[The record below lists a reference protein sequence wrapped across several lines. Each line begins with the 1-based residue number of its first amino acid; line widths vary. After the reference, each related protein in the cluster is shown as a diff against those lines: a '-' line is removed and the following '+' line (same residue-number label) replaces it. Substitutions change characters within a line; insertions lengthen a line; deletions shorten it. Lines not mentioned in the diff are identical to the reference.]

1 MAGRGR
7 AAGVGRQKGTPNKA
21 TAEIRDAA
29 RAYTHEAL
37 EVLAHVMRHGT
48 TETARVAAADKLL
61 DRAYGRPA
69 QALRHTG
76 ADDGPI
82 EVTKPIEQVIDF
94 SVLDREA
101 KVALLMALKAATGK
115 HGSA

>member
-1 MAGRGR
+1 VSARGR

-21 TAEIRDAA
+21 TAEIREAA
-29 RAYTHEAL
+29 RVYTHEAL

-69 QALRHTG
+69 QALRHAG
-76 ADDGPI
+76 PDDGPI
-82 EVTKPIEQVIDF
+82 EVAKPIEQVLDF

-101 KVALLMALKAATGK
+101 KLALRMALKAATEK